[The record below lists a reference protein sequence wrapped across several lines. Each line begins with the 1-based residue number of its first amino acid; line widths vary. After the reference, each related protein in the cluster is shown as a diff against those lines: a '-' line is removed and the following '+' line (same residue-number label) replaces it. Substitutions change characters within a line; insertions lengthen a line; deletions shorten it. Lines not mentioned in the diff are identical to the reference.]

1 MSDCIHCD
9 IHDLLEPELA
19 REGADLGQIAAKVTE
34 VLADLVL
41 IAAPEDRA
49 ALLADIIANLGHM
62 VLGEIR
68 APERAAEPA
77 ARRSRRTALRYGET
91 LVHAASCRARRA
103 RIFSNS
109 MKAENAIAA

>member
-41 IAAPEDRA
+41 IASPEDRV

-62 VLGEIR
+62 VLEKSEHPDTAGSE
-68 APERAAEPA
+68 AKP
-77 ARRSRRTALRYGET
+77 RR
-91 LVHAASCRARRA
+91 H
-103 RIFSNS
+103 
-109 MKAENAIAA
+109 

>member
-49 ALLADIIANLGHM
+49 ALLADVIANLGHM
-62 VLGEIR
+62 VLEKGEQ
-68 APERAAEPA
+68 PDVSGDPK
-77 ARRSRRTALRYGET
+77 ARR
-91 LVHAASCRARRA
+91 H
-103 RIFSNS
+103 
-109 MKAENAIAA
+109 